1 MWVLLLYGV
10 LSLYLPRP
18 HSPLECY
25 AGVVCV
31 FVLFV
36 LHGVDPGVLYFC
48 CGFVFHITKLYICVL
63 LIIKHRVMDEF
74 RFLQIIEELRKAKYP
89 DLFLAYVSLQWQS
102 GSRISDLLRVDY
114 SCISPHLQITIEQG
128 KGSKPLIVQ
137 PVHFRDL
144 WRVVR
149 DSRLSPARNWS
160 RFFFYR
166 VYKRYGIVIKSDNL
180 KYDSVTHSFRKY
192 IADDIIAGGGTIED
206 VQQVLGHIETKSAKY
221 YVNESER
228 IAVLNRGL
236 LNTVSGAVDPFT
248 IDVNGVIR
256 MRTLNVK
263 RGRK

>member
-1 MWVLLLYGV
+1 
-10 LSLYLPRP
+10 
-18 HSPLECY
+18 
-25 AGVVCV
+25 
-31 FVLFV
+31 
-36 LHGVDPGVLYFC
+36 
-48 CGFVFHITKLYICVL
+48 
-63 LIIKHRVMDEF
+63 MDEH
-74 RFLQIIEELRKAKYP
+74 RFLQIIEELRRAKYP
-89 DLFLAYVSLQWQS
+89 ELFLAYVSLQWQS

-128 KGSKPLIVQ
+128 KGSKPLIIQ

-166 VYKRYGIVIKSDNL
+166 VYRRYGIVIRSDGL
-180 KYDSVTHSFRKY
+180 RYDSVTHAFRKL
-192 IADDIIAGGGTIED
+192 IADDIIAGGGSIED
-206 VQQVLGHIETKSAKY
+206 VQQVLGHMDVRSSKY
-221 YVNESER
+221 YTDDNER

-236 LNTVSGAVDPFT
+236 LNTVSGAIDPFV